1 MAAVHPVDLVKP
13 RPGGHI
19 YLTAYDGFYACF
31 FGSLVKLHAAIHNSV
46 VGTSNG
52 GLSTF
57 LDALHQL
64 IDPAGTVQKAV
75 FCMQMQVDE
84 LLCCAAH
91 DCPSCSLWRRSSAS
105 ASSFFMR

>member
-1 MAAVHPVDLVKP
+1 MCIRD
-13 RPGGHI
+13 R
-19 YLTAYDGFYACF
+19 
-31 FGSLVKLHAAIHNSV
+31 

-84 LLCCAAH
+84 LLCCACLLYTSMFGVPAYAATVFMTM
-91 DCPSCSLWRRSSAS
+91 CVSALALTSLDAVARIGRM
-105 ASSFFMR
+105 SFQELFSVCLLYTSRCV